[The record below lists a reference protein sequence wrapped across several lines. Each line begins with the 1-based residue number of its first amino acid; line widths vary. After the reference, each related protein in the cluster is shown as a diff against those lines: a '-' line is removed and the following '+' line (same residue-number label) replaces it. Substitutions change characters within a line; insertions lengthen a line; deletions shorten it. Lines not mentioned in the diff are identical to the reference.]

1 MRLLLIED
9 TQDIGEA
16 VCIRLRQLGHAVE
29 WVDRGADAMSQLQHE
44 RFDLVILDLML
55 PDMDGAQI
63 LATRREAGDSTPF
76 LVVTARSRIDDRVD
90 VLDLGADDYL
100 VKPFDLRELEARVR
114 VLLRRGAGQADNRI
128 RHGELI
134 FDRSANQIFLNG
146 TPFDLPNREFRL
158 LEIFLSRPG
167 QVLSKDILTDHLFG
181 LSIDSPSP
189 NAIEVY
195 VGRLR
200 RRLEG
205 SGVEIRTLR
214 GRGYVAEFPKG
225 DGDGDADGD
234 AP

>member
-16 VCIRLRQLGHAVE
+16 VSIRLRQLGHAVE
-29 WVDRGADAMSQLQHE
+29 WVERGAQAARYLQHE
-44 RFDLVILDLML
+44 DFDLVILDLML
-55 PDMDGAQI
+55 PDMDGAQ
-63 LATRREAGDSTPF
+63 LLSARRSAGDSTPF

-114 VLLRRGAGQADNRI
+114 VLLRRGAGQANNCI
-128 RHGELI
+128 RHGELV
-134 FDRSANQIFLNG
+134 FDRTAHQVFHNG
-146 TPFDLPNREFRL
+146 TPLDLPNREFRL

-167 QVLSKDILTDHLFG
+167 QVLNKDILTDHLFG
-181 LSIDSPSP
+181 LSIDPPSP

-205 SGVEIRTLR
+205 SGVTIRTLR
-214 GRGYVAEFPKG
+214 GRGYVAEFPNE
-225 DGDGDADGD
+225 AETET
-234 AP
+234 